1 VPAVGLEEQ
10 VCVEARQH
18 GIVLARPFLWAFLLA
33 TFGSICTRH
42 GWPLPLVGAGLLSL
56 AALVGV
62 RGVWRW
68 ERRRVVVTTERLAV
82 VEGTL
87 RRRTAGV
94 PLRALG
100 AVELEQSVP
109 GRILGYGT
117 LVAGSLEVPYV
128 PEARRVYRLVTRL
141 AA

>member
-1 VPAVGLEEQ
+1 VPAVDTDEQ

-18 GIVLARPFLWAFLLA
+18 GIVLARPFVLAFVVA
-33 TFGSICTRH
+33 TIGAICARH
-42 GWPLPLVGAGLLSL
+42 GGPLPFVGAGLLAL
-56 AALVGV
+56 AALIGV

-68 ERRRVVVTTERLAV
+68 ERRRVLVTTERLAV
-82 VEGTL
+82 VDGTL

-94 PLRALG
+94 PLRTLDAL
-100 AVELEQSVP
+100 ELEQSVP

-117 LVAGSLEVPYV
+117 LVAGPLEVPYV